1 MQIRKL
7 QFVFF
12 CFYTESSSDLEDK
25 HAEVFTRAIREKG
38 FLSYHMVQCLPFGP
52 PCVGKTCLY
61 HCLLDKPPPGTPSTL
76 NKPGSGSESTNILTG
91 RRMIEVKIDLDSHR
105 HSAEVFIAEDSSWKE
120 VSSLHDE
127 IAIYLKSIECQCH
140 TQSIAVSNS
149 DVLSSPKDIFDE
161 HHETVYVPIEI
172 PSLPSKDDYFH
183 TPIQTA
189 DILSVGKTE
198 NVPILSEPAVTELD
212 DAVVKAITKHVSG
225 KNVDMSK
232 VQALLDK
239 SMTIFYTDTGGQ
251 PEFHEVLPALV
262 AGPSIFLLV
271 FSLAE
276 PLNSLYRVI
285 FESTSKKYEMYDS
298 SFSVSEVLMQCFS
311 SISSYHNAQLQDV
324 SKQKTD
330 VQKYIRLMQ
339 PPTCVI
345 VVGTHSDLVSSEVVI
360 AVDEELQ
367 IGFGHKKG
375 ILEYYKPNALLIPV
389 NNYEPEDGSKVRK
402 VVDRVVKRKKEGTSP
417 YKIQIPVHW
426 LGVEL
431 YLRQKKSPTI
441 SLSECKEI
449 GRKLN
454 MQEEELVSCL
464 WFLHY
469 KTGTIRHYSSVNE
482 LKDTVIIEPSIIFIA
497 VTEFITSTFTL
508 KHVDAEVCDNFKSL
522 GLFKSKDVKFI
533 FNQHE
538 QRLGITYSQFTALL
552 SHLNILV
559 PAHDSNFDFFLPCAL
574 VHALESDREGAV
586 LTSEQLF
593 IIFNEGFVLK
603 GIFSGLLGFLIKAGW
618 KITYNNNKPQ
628 LFRNKAVLFFTM
640 KGCKY
645 SIDCTITTTPTYIA
659 LKIEKFEQKVELSIL
674 YSFVVK
680 VLKQSLD
687 EVCSILQYGKV
698 WKFGI
703 ICKHAS
709 CDSKGLHFAM
719 IDEKEQTA
727 TCTKSKRS
735 YEFNDGD
742 SCWFNSKF

>member
-1 MQIRKL
+1 
-7 QFVFF
+7 
-12 CFYTESSSDLEDK
+12 
-25 HAEVFTRAIREKG
+25 
-38 FLSYHMVQCLPFGP
+38 MVQCLPFGP

-76 NKPGSGSESTNILTG
+76 NKPGSMSESTNVLTG
-91 RRMIEVKIDLDSHR
+91 RRMIQVKIDLDSHR
-105 HSAEVFIAEDSSWKE
+105 HSPEVVIAEDGSWKE

-127 IAIYLKSIECQCH
+127 IAIYLKSIECQLQP
-140 TQSIAVSNS
+140 QSIAVS
-149 DVLSSPKDIFDE
+149 
-161 HHETVYVPIEI
+161 
-172 PSLPSKDDYFH
+172 
-183 TPIQTA
+183 Q
-189 DILSVGKTE
+189 
-198 NVPILSEPAVTELD
+198 PAVTELD
-212 DAVVKAITKHVSG
+212 DAVVKAITEHVSG
-225 KNVDMSK
+225 RNVDINK

-239 SMTIFYTDTGGQ
+239 SMIIFYTDTGGQ

-271 FSLAE
+271 FNLAE

-285 FESTSKKYEMYDS
+285 YESDSKKYEYDS

-311 SISSYHNAQLQDV
+311 SISSYHNAQLQDF
-324 SKQKTD
+324 SKQKSYI
-330 VQKYIRLMQ
+330 QKYIEQRQ
-339 PPTCVI
+339 PPTCVL
-345 VVGTHSDLVSSEVVI
+345 VVGTHSDLVSSEDVVE
-360 AVDEELQ
+360 VDEELKT
-367 IGFGHKKG
+367 GFGENG
-375 ILEYYKPNALLIPV
+375 IVEYYRSNSLLIPV
-389 NNYEPEDGSKVRK
+389 NNYGPKDGSKVRE
-402 VVDRVVKRKKEGTSP
+402 VFDRVVKRKKEGISP

-449 GRKLN
+449 GRKFN
-454 MQEEELVSCL
+454 MQEEELISCL

-508 KHVDAEVCDNFKSL
+508 EHVNAQVHDDFKSL
-522 GLFKSKDVKFI
+522 GLFKSKDVKSI

-538 QRLGITYSQFTALL
+538 QRLGITYSQFIALL

-574 VHALESDREGAV
+574 VHALESDREV
-586 LTSEQLF
+586 TVVTSEELF
-593 IIFNEGFVLK
+593 ILFKEGFVPK
-603 GIFSGLLGFLIKAGW
+603 GIFSGLLGILIKAGW
-618 KITYNNNKPQ
+618 KITYNNDHQPL
-628 LFRNKAVLFFTM
+628 LFRNKAVLSFTM

-645 SIDCTITTTPTYIA
+645 PIDCTITTTSAYIQ
-659 LKIEKFEQKVELSIL
+659 LKIEKFEQEVELSIL

-687 EVCSILQYGKV
+687 EVCSVLQYEKF
-698 WKFGI
+698 WEFGI
-703 ICKHAS
+703 ICKHANY
-709 CDSKGLHFAM
+709 DSKGLHFAK

-727 TCTKSKRS
+727 TCTKLKRS
-735 YEFNDGD
+735 YLLKYGD
-742 SCWFNSKF
+742 NCWFNSKF

>member
-1 MQIRKL
+1 MSA
-7 QFVFF
+7 
-12 CFYTESSSDLEDK
+12 CFYTESSSDLKDK

-52 PCVGKTCLY
+52 PRVGKTCLY
-61 HCLLDKPPPGTPSTL
+61 HCLLNKPPPGTPSTL

-91 RRMIEVKIDLDSHR
+91 RRMIQVKIDLDSHE
-105 HSAEVFIAEDSSWKE
+105 HSAEVVIAEDGSWKE

-140 TQSIAVSNS
+140 IYTQSIVVSNS
-149 DVLSSPKDIFDE
+149 DLSSSDKEISDE
-161 HHETVYVPIEI
+161 HHETVHVPIEN
-172 PSLPSKDDYFH
+172 PGGPGKSDNFY
-183 TPIQTA
+183 TPVQTA
-189 DILSVGKTE
+189 SIFNIKKTE
-198 NVPILSEPAVTELD
+198 NTTKLSQPAVTELD
-212 DAVVKAITKHVSG
+212 DAIVKAITEHVSG
-225 KNVDMSK
+225 TNVDMSK

-239 SMTIFYTDTGGQ
+239 SLTIFYTDTGGQ

-285 FESTSKKYEMYDS
+285 FESTSEKYKMYDS

-311 SISSYHNAQLQDV
+311 SISSYHNAQLQDF
-324 SKQKTD
+324 SKKKSD
-330 VQKYIRLMQ
+330 VQKYIKLRQ

-345 VVGTHSDLVSSEVVI
+345 VVGTHSDLVSSEDVK
-360 AVDEELQ
+360 AVDEELK
-367 IGFGHKKG
+367 IGFGKKG
-375 ILEYYKPNALLIPV
+375 IFEYYEPNALLIPV
-389 NNYEPEDGSKVRK
+389 NNYEPKDGSKVRE

-449 GRKLN
+449 GKKLN

-508 KHVDAEVCDNFKSL
+508 EHVDAEVHDNFKSL

-559 PAHDSNFDFFLPCAL
+559 SAHDSNFDFFLPCAL
-574 VHALESDREGAV
+574 VHALESDRESAV
-586 LTSEQLF
+586 LTNELLF
-593 IIFNEGFVLK
+593 IIFKKGFVPK
-603 GIFSGLLGFLIKAGW
+603 GIFSGLLGILIKAGW
-618 KITYNNNKPQ
+618 KITYNDNKPQ

-640 KGCKY
+640 EGCKY
-645 SIDCTITTTPTYIA
+645 SIDCTITTTPTYIE
-659 LKIEKFEQKVELSIL
+659 LKIDKFEQKVELSTL

-698 WKFGI
+698 WEFGV

-709 CDSKGLHFAM
+709 CDSKGLHFAK

>member
-1 MQIRKL
+1 
-7 QFVFF
+7 
-12 CFYTESSSDLEDK
+12 
-25 HAEVFTRAIREKG
+25 
-38 FLSYHMVQCLPFGP
+38 MVQCLPFGP
-52 PCVGKTCLY
+52 PRVGKTCLY

-76 NKPGSGSESTNILTG
+76 NKPGSGSESTNVLTG
-91 RRMIEVKIDLDSHR
+91 RRMIQVKIDLDSHR
-105 HSAEVFIAEDSSWKE
+105 HSSEVFIAEDGSWKE
-120 VSSLHDE
+120 VSSLDDE

-140 TQSIAVSNS
+140 TESIAVSSS
-149 DVLSSPKDIFDE
+149 DLLSSHKEIFDE
-161 HHETVYVPIEI
+161 HHETVHVPIEI
-172 PSLPSKDDYFH
+172 PSFPSKDDDFH

-189 DILSVGKTE
+189 GILNVKIAE
-198 NVPILSEPAVTELD
+198 NVNELFQPAVTELD
-212 DAVVKAITKHVSG
+212 DAVVKAITEHVSG
-225 KNVDMSK
+225 TNVDMSK

-285 FESTSKKYEMYDS
+285 FESTSEKYEMYDS

-311 SISSYHNAQLQDV
+311 SISSYHNAQLQDF
-324 SKQKTD
+324 SKQQSY
-330 VQKYIRLMQ
+330 VRKYIELRQ
-339 PPTCVI
+339 PPTCII
-345 VVGTHSDLVSSEVVI
+345 VVGTHSDLVSSEDVKVF
-360 AVDEELQ
+360 DEELK
-367 IGFGHKKG
+367 IGFGKKG
-375 ILEYYKPNALLIPV
+375 IIEYYKSNALLIPV
-389 NNYEPEDGSKVRK
+389 NNYEPKDGSKVRK

-441 SLSECKEI
+441 SLSECIEI

-482 LKDTVIIEPSIIFIA
+482 LKDTIIIEPSIIFIA
-497 VTEFITSTFTL
+497 VTKFITSTFTL
-508 KHVDAEVCDNFKSL
+508 EHVDAEVHDNFKSL
-522 GLFKSKDVKFI
+522 GLFKSKDVKFM
-533 FNQHE
+533 FNEHE

-586 LTSEQLF
+586 LTSELLF
-593 IIFNEGFVLK
+593 IIFKEGFVPK
-603 GIFSGLLGFLIKAGW
+603 GIFSGLLGILIKAGW
-618 KITYNNNKPQ
+618 KITYIDDQPQ

-640 KGCKY
+640 KSCKY
-645 SIDCTITTTPTYIA
+645 SIDCTITTTPTYIE

-680 VLKQSLD
+680 VLKRSLD

-698 WKFGI
+698 WEFGV
-703 ICKHAS
+703 ICKHAN
-709 CDSKGLHFAM
+709 CDSKGLHFAK

-742 SCWFNSKF
+742 SLWFNSKF

>member
-1 MQIRKL
+1 
-7 QFVFF
+7 
-12 CFYTESSSDLEDK
+12 
-25 HAEVFTRAIREKG
+25 
-38 FLSYHMVQCLPFGP
+38 MVQCLPFGP
-52 PCVGKTCLY
+52 PRVGKTCLY

-76 NKPGSGSESTNILTG
+76 DKPGSGSESTNVLTG
-91 RRMIEVKIDLDSHR
+91 RRMIQVKIDLDSHR
-105 HSAEVFIAEDSSWKE
+105 HSAEVVIAKDGSWKE

-140 TQSIAVSNS
+140 TQSIAVSNF
-149 DVLSSPKDIFDE
+149 DLLSSPKEIFDE
-161 HHETVYVPIEI
+161 HHETVHVPIQK
-172 PSLPSKDDYFH
+172 PSVPSNDDDFH

-189 DILSVGKTE
+189 GILNIKKTLK
-198 NVPILSEPAVTELD
+198 NVDELSQPAVTELD
-212 DAVVKAITKHVSG
+212 DVVVKEITKHISG
-225 KNVDMSK
+225 ADVDMGK
-232 VQALLDK
+232 VQALLDT

-271 FSLAE
+271 FNLAE

-285 FESTSKKYEMYDS
+285 FESISKKYEMYDS

-311 SISSYHNAQLQDV
+311 SISSYHNAQLQDF
-324 SKQKTD
+324 SKQKSY
-330 VQKYIRLMQ
+330 VEKYIELRQ

-345 VVGTHSDLVSSEVVI
+345 LVGTHSDLVSSEDVK
-360 AVDEELQ
+360 AADEELKN
-367 IGFGHKKG
+367 GFGKKG
-375 ILEYYKPNALLIPV
+375 IVEYYESNALLIPV
-389 NNYEPEDGSKVRK
+389 NNYEPKDGSKVRE

-417 YKIQIPVHW
+417 YAIQIPVQW

-482 LKDTVIIEPSIIFIA
+482 LKDTVIIEPSIVFTA
-497 VTEFITSTFTL
+497 VTKFITSTFTL
-508 KHVDAEVCDNFKSL
+508 EHVDSEVHDNFKSL

-533 FNQHE
+533 FNEHE

-559 PAHDSNFDFFLPCAL
+559 PAHDKNFDFFLPCAL
-574 VHALESDREGAV
+574 VHALESDRQVAV
-586 LTSEQLF
+586 LTSELLF
-593 IIFNEGFVLK
+593 IIFKEGFVPK
-603 GIFSGLLGFLIKAGW
+603 GIFSGLLGILIKVGW

-628 LFRNKAVLFFTM
+628 LFRNKAVLCF
-640 KGCKY
+640 KPEDCCKY
-645 SIDCTITTTPTYIA
+645 SIDCIIITTPTYIE
-659 LKIEKFEQKVELSIL
+659 LKIEKFEEQDKLSIL
-674 YSFVVK
+674 YSLVVK

-687 EVCSILQYGKV
+687 EVCSVLQYGKV
-698 WKFGI
+698 WEFGI
-703 ICKHAS
+703 ICKHVS
-709 CDSKGLHFAM
+709 CDNKGLHFAK
-719 IDEKEQTA
+719 IDEKQQTA

-735 YEFNDGD
+735 YQFKDGD
-742 SCWFNSKF
+742 SYWFNSKF

>member
-1 MQIRKL
+1 MRNKAL
-7 QFVFF
+7 ECKSENYNCFV

-25 HAEVFTRAIREKG
+25 HVEVFTRAIREKG

-52 PCVGKTCLY
+52 PRVGKTCLY
-61 HCLLDKPPPGTPSTL
+61 HCLLDKPPPGTQSTI
-76 NKPGSGSESTNILTG
+76 NKPGSGSESTNVLTG
-91 RRMIEVKIDLDSHR
+91 RRMIQVKIDLDSHR
-105 HSAEVFIAEDSSWKE
+105 HSAEVVIAEDGCWKE

-127 IAIYLKSIECQCH
+127 IAIYLKSVECQCH
-140 TQSIAVSNS
+140 TQSSLKEV
-149 DVLSSPKDIFDE
+149 FDE
-161 HHETVYVPIEI
+161 HHETVHVPLEK
-172 PSLPSKDDYFH
+172 PSVPSKHDDFH
-183 TPIQTA
+183 APIQTA
-189 DILSVGKTE
+189 DILNVNKTE
-198 NVPILSEPAVTELD
+198 NVTKLSQPAVTELD
-212 DAVVKAITKHVSG
+212 DAVVRAITEHVSG
-225 KNVDMSK
+225 GNVNMNK

-276 PLNSLYRVI
+276 PLNRLYRVI
-285 FESTSKKYEMYDS
+285 YESTSKKYEMYDS

-311 SISSYHNAQLQDV
+311 SISSYYNAQLQEF
-324 SKQKTD
+324 SRQKSY
-330 VQKYIRLMQ
+330 VQKYIELRQ
-339 PPTCVI
+339 PATCVI
-345 VVGTHSDLVSSEVVI
+345 LVGTHNDLVSSEDVV
-360 AVDEELQ
+360 AADEEFK
-367 IGFGHKKG
+367 IGFGRKKG
-375 ILEYYKPNALLIPV
+375 IVEYYKSNALLIPV
-389 NNYEPEDGSKVRK
+389 NNYEPKDGSKVRE

-508 KHVDAEVCDNFKSL
+508 EHVDAEVHDNFKSL

-533 FNQHE
+533 FNEHE
-538 QRLGITYSQFTALL
+538 QKLGITYSQFISLL

-574 VHALESDREGAV
+574 VHALESNREGAV
-586 LTSEQLF
+586 LTSELLF
-593 IIFNEGFVLK
+593 IIFKEGFVPK
-603 GIFSGLLGFLIKAGW
+603 GIFSGLLGILIKAGW
-618 KITYNNNKPQ
+618 KITYSDDQPQ
-628 LFRNKAVLFFTM
+628 LFRNKAVLFFAM

-645 SIDCTITTTPTYIA
+645 SIDCTITTTPTYIE
-659 LKIEKFEQKVELSIL
+659 LKIEKFEQQVELSIL
-674 YSFVVK
+674 YSFVVN

-687 EVCSILQYGKV
+687 KVCSILQYGKV
-698 WKFGI
+698 WDFGI
-703 ICKHAS
+703 ICKHVS
-709 CDSKGLHFAM
+709 CNSKGLHFAK

-735 YEFNDGD
+735 YQFNDGD
-742 SCWFNSKF
+742 ICWFNSKF

>member
-1 MQIRKL
+1 
-7 QFVFF
+7 
-12 CFYTESSSDLEDK
+12 
-25 HAEVFTRAIREKG
+25 
-38 FLSYHMVQCLPFGP
+38 MVQCLPFGP
-52 PCVGKTCLY
+52 PRVGKTCLY

-91 RRMIEVKIDLDSHR
+91 RRMIQVKIDLDSNR
-105 HSAEVFIAEDSSWKE
+105 HSAEVVIAEDGSWKE
-120 VSSLHDE
+120 VSSLDDE
-127 IAIYLKSIECQCH
+127 IAIYLKSIECQC
-140 TQSIAVSNS
+140 QPQNSIATDS
-149 DVLSSPKDIFDE
+149 DFALTSFKGICNK
-161 HHETVYVPIEI
+161 HHITVHIEN
-172 PSLPSKDDYFH
+172 PGGPSKHDDFC

-189 DILSVGKTE
+189 GILNIKKNE
-198 NVPILSEPAVTELD
+198 NVTKLSQPAVTELD
-212 DAVVKAITKHVSG
+212 DAVVKAITEHVSG
-225 KNVDMSK
+225 GNVDMSK

-239 SMTIFYTDTGGQ
+239 SVTIFYTDTGGQ

-285 FESTSKKYEMYDS
+285 FESTSEKYEMYDS

-311 SISSYHNAQLQDV
+311 SISSYHNAQLEEF
-324 SKQKTD
+324 SKKKSD
-330 VQKYIRLMQ
+330 IQKYIELRQ
-339 PPTCVI
+339 PPTCVL
-345 VVGTHSDLVSSEVVI
+345 VVGTHSDLVSSEDVI
-360 AVDEELQ
+360 AVDEELKP
-367 IGFGHKKG
+367 GFGKKG
-375 ILEYYKPNALLIPV
+375 IVEYYKSNALLIPV

-449 GRKLN
+449 GRKFN

-508 KHVDAEVCDNFKSL
+508 EHVDAEVHDNFKSL

-533 FNQHE
+533 FNEHE

-586 LTSEQLF
+586 LTSELLF
-593 IIFNEGFVLK
+593 IIFKEGFVPK
-603 GIFSGLLGFLIKAGW
+603 GIFSGLLGILIKTGW
-618 KITYNNNKPQ
+618 KITYNDDQPQ

-640 KGCKY
+640 KSCKY
-645 SIDCTITTTPTYIA
+645 SIDCTITTTPTYIE
-659 LKIEKFEQKVELSIL
+659 LKIVKVEQKVDLSIL
-674 YSFVVK
+674 YPFVVK
-680 VLKQSLD
+680 VLKRSLD
-687 EVCSILQYGKV
+687 EVCSILQYGNV
-698 WKFGI
+698 WEFGV
-703 ICKHAS
+703 ICKHAN
-709 CDSKGLHFAM
+709 CDSKGLHFAK

-727 TCTKSKRS
+727 TCTKSKRC